1 MICFFVICEK
11 GAKQFF
17 ANLNH
22 IRRRNIDPLGVLRQA
37 LLYFL
42 ECGFNNPN
50 QDFMRCHDVLQK

>member
-11 GAKQFF
+11 GAEQFF

-22 IRRRNIDPLGVLRQA
+22 IRRLNIDPLDVLRQA

-42 ECGFNNPN
+42 EFGFNNPT
-50 QDFMRCHDVLQK
+50 QDFIRCHDVLQK